1 MIKKYN
7 LSKPE
12 KYMSNGV
19 EKTFWANVG
28 TMTEFEKQDGSVSRI
43 VEIPAIGLKASV
55 FLQEPKQNAPQR
67 PQAQPETI
75 KAQAPVPL
83 NGVEYPDEDINPDDI
98 PFN

>member
-55 FLQEPKQNAPQR
+55 FLQEPRENAPQR
-67 PQAQPETI
+67 PQPH
-75 KAQAPVPL
+75 PVATRPVSTPKENL
-83 NGVEYPDEDINPDDI
+83 DIEYPSEDINPDDI
-98 PFN
+98 PF